1 MKVVDSKTIK
11 IKVPKYAKP
20 DVLTVEITMNGADYT
35 NNKKTFGFF
44 DPYIIDAHPK
54 LINTRGTTMVTI
66 KGLGFV
72 DSDQLSTKFSGKDDD
87 IQCGDQPCVQK
98 SVFLNSKSIK
108 TATKPQKDM
117 NYKKSGSNVMW
128 DPFQVSVAVIT
139 GKYTD
144 NKVYLQYY
152 ADPEF
157 KLLSSAETP
166 ANIPTEL
173 LISMKISKE
182 DAKNFQKFGNPKC
195 RFSSGQD
202 IMFTDGVFVYSSQA
216 D

>member
-1 MKVVDSKTIK
+1 
-11 IKVPKYAKP
+11 
-20 DVLTVEITMNGADYT
+20 
-35 NNKKTFGFF
+35 
-44 DPYIIDAHPK
+44 
-54 LINTRGTTMVTI
+54 
-66 KGLGFV
+66 
-72 DSDQLSTKFSGKDDD
+72 
-87 IQCGDQPCVQK
+87 
-98 SVFLNSKSIK
+98 
-108 TATKPQKDM
+108 
-117 NYKKSGSNVMW
+117 MW

-173 LISMKISKE
+173 LISMKISEE